1 MRHKMETPIVT
12 LGGRGFPVPELA
24 PRQLRQIRSA
34 LIEFNNLLRKSPDG
48 AAISL
53 SDDQYDRLLLK
64 PVYIGLTRGTPDLKP
79 EEFDDLPISE
89 TELITA
95 WFTVRRQS
103 GLFVTVEKSGAGAS
117 EPGEAQAA

>member
-1 MRHKMETPIVT
+1 MDNPIVK
-12 LGGRGFPVPELA
+12 LGGREFPVPELA

-34 LIEFNNLLRKSPDG
+34 LIEFNRLLRQSPDG

-53 SDDQYDRLLLK
+53 SDADYDRLLLK

-79 EEFDDLPISE
+79 DEFDDLPIAES
-89 TELITA
+89 ELINA

-103 GLFVTVEKSGAGAS
+103 GLFVIAENSGAGAS
-117 EPGEAQAA
+117 DSGEAEAA

>member
-1 MRHKMETPIVT
+1 METPIVK
-12 LGGRGFPVPELA
+12 LGGREFPVPELA

-64 PVYIGLTRGTPDLKP
+64 PVYIGLTRGAPDLKP
-79 EEFDDLPISE
+79 DEFDDLPISE